1 MKMFDLYPAGTR
13 LELGSVT
20 FTAEDIIRFA
30 EKFDPQPFHVDAEAA
45 KDYVFGA
52 LCASGWHTC
61 ANWMKSF
68 IGFIGRE
75 MKRLK
80 AEGLE
85 PPRIGP
91 SPGFSELQWLKPVYV
106 GDTITFFMTPIDSR
120 TINGKRRYMLNSALS
135 EGVNQHGE
143 TVLRFKSNLIEFFP
157 DEEQAE

>member
-1 MKMFDLYPAGTR
+1 MRMLELYPAGTR

-30 EKFDPQPFHVDAEAA
+30 EKFDPQPFHIDAEAA
-45 KDYVFGA
+45 KTYVFGA

-75 MKRLK
+75 IERLQS
-80 AEGLE
+80 EGIA
-85 PPRIGP
+85 PPKLGP
-91 SPGFSELQWLKPVYV
+91 SPGFAELQWLKPVFA
-106 GDTITFFMTPIDSR
+106 GDTITFFMTPLDSR
-120 TINGKRRYMLNSALS
+120 TVQGRNRYILNSALS

-157 DEEQAE
+157 DEEQAQ